1 MSACRE
7 CGSPVEAEREDYAVP
22 TCFRC
27 LPPPAPLPIRPTF
40 AQLAAD
46 IERSTSEVARKVATI
61 ERRRILR
68 LLEAEL
74 AQLTRSGIR
83 RQRRK
88 GLARAIAIVREG
100 HQ

>member
-1 MSACRE
+1 MTDRE
-7 CGSPVEAEREDYAVP
+7 GKVAP
-22 TCFRC
+22 TSLRC
-27 LPPPAPLPIRPTF
+27 APPPAPLPVRSAATH
-40 AQLAAD
+40 LAAD
-46 IERSTSEVARKVATI
+46 LERSASEVVRKVATI

-74 AQLTRSGIR
+74 AQLALSGIR